1 MTGKF
6 LFKGC
11 LVFCL
16 FTIAFF
22 ITACASSNKTS
33 RKEFKFAQEEEDF
46 VPKDPLSF
54 NIIYE
59 FHSIPTFCKE
69 KSFSKPKGKYVY
81 FGDFPQT
88 KKKAGIVINEEIYI
102 NRGRYTY
109 YAGSDGNWYAK
120 CLENAFEPERYQYAY
135 SDGTRVKGRDENNYR
150 YFKVEPIKWR
160 VLNNISAE
168 GQTKAVLLAENIL
181 IENMVWYDYDDIDRF
196 IETEDERK
204 FEQIYPNNYK
214 HSKVRAYLNGLA
226 YLVTKKM
233 GQPVELNQE
242 FENSGFLQT
251 AFDQYAQDLILI
263 SEITNNE
270 ESSKP
275 AEYTEKYFNKTNYY
289 LIDEVLYDKLFLLSQ
304 IEASSAEFG
313 FAPHKVF
320 DKDSKNKFFSRGK
333 NASDFALANYV
344 YAGDSPGN
352 RNECGW
358 YLRTPI
364 YRDKDYV
371 FDASDIGSVG
381 HQGVDSEY
389 ESILPA
395 LAIPVD
401 VIKGER

>member
-1 MTGKF
+1 
-6 LFKGC
+6 
-11 LVFCL
+11 
-16 FTIAFF
+16 
-22 ITACASSNKTS
+22 
-33 RKEFKFAQEEEDF
+33 
-46 VPKDPLSF
+46 
-54 NIIYE
+54 
-59 FHSIPTFCKE
+59 
-69 KSFSKPKGKYVY
+69 
-81 FGDFPQT
+81 
-88 KKKAGIVINEEIYI
+88 
-102 NRGRYTY
+102 
-109 YAGSDGNWYAK
+109 
-120 CLENAFEPERYQYAY
+120 
-135 SDGTRVKGRDENNYR
+135 
-150 YFKVEPIKWR
+150 
-160 VLNNISAE
+160 
-168 GQTKAVLLAENIL
+168 
-181 IENMVWYDYDDIDRF
+181 MVWYDYDDIDRF
-196 IETEDERK
+196 IETEGERK

-226 YLVTKKM
+226 YLVTKKR

-263 SEITNNE
+263 SEITNDE

-304 IEASSAEFG
+304 REASSAEFG

-395 LAIPVD
+395 LTIPVD
-401 VIKGER
+401 VIKGEW